1 MSKAKQTTVVKKD
14 PWVPS
19 QKEWTQLQERGQDL
33 MTARYTQSQDAANA
47 TMASADRY
55 NTPTRDFQNAM
66 QGAARQ
72 GNAAGP
78 RQGLIGAANAVSNA
92 RVDPTLTRAVNAAQG
107 PRAASVDAAVGRTMG
122 ASVDGGLTQATG
134 RALNA
139 QTSQAFNSGIGRAA
153 NAQTSQAFNDGI
165 SRAQNQGF
173 DSQFDAA
180 TQAAQGRE
188 YGQGFQN
195 TIYEMT
201 DQDRRSAAFGQLKQ
215 NVANDVMAGVN
226 ATFGSSGMSG
236 SSLHQK
242 NLAKGLTEGIAG
254 VENQA
259 FQQSQSN
266 ALQAAQMSQ
275 QDLGQQRALGLSAAG
290 SRQDAQ
296 MAQAGLALQA
306 GGMDEQAQAANRAM
320 ALQAGG
326 MDEQAQA
333 ANRAMAMQAGTLRN
347 DASMSLR
354 DQQMQAAGLDAT
366 SQNAQRSLAMQAGG
380 TMNDAQM
387 AQRMQGL
394 SAQGMLQGAYD
405 NQFAQQQQIQAQR
418 MQAGGMLQNQQQQQ
432 YANLMGK
439 AGQQAGLGQNW
450 QNTSQGNVMGL
461 IGAGNAGAAQTQTET
476 QKPGFWGTLGNVA
489 TAASMFSDE
498 RLKKNKKQVG
508 ALFDGTPVYTYE
520 YLDGVV
526 PAMDGVTHMGV
537 MAQEVGHI
545 EGAQQ
550 FDPAE
555 GFYRVN
561 YGSL

>member
-1 MSKAKQTTVVKKD
+1 MSKAKQTSVVKKD

-33 MTARYTQSQDAANA
+33 MTARYEQSQDAANA

-107 PRAASVDAAVGRTMG
+107 PRAASVGTAVGRTMG

-139 QTSQAFNSGIGRAA
+139 QTSQAFNSGI
-153 NAQTSQAFNDGI
+153 D
-165 SRAQNQGF
+165 RAQNQGF

-320 ALQAGG
+320 A
-326 MDEQAQA
+326 
-333 ANRAMAMQAGTLRN
+333 MQAGTLRN

-380 TMNDAQM
+380 AMNDAQM

-394 SAQGMLQGAYD
+394 SAQSTLQGAYD

-461 IGAGNAGAAQTQTET
+461 IGAGNAGAATTQTDT

-489 TAASMFSDE
+489 TVGSMFSDE

-508 ALFDGTPVYTYE
+508 TLFDGTPVYTYE

-526 PAMDGVTHMGV
+526 PAMDGVTQMGV